1 MLGLIAS
8 AALAPASPQTPPPIV
23 TVPIHRPATTVVQQ
37 QFVTWHPGDARCD
50 GATEVS
56 VTVRRPYNEIV
67 WVGVATPRPVTMQF
81 AVDESGRPLSIRQ
94 DDPVPGY
101 RANQISPALAA
112 SRFAPGPARQNCTI
126 VYTPKLDSF
135 DDVPI
140 PELASYV
147 ITQQKPRLP
156 RPGFDRLRA
165 GDECRRKTQPLVQVL
180 PDFQSIAATPGV
192 SDWALVGFD
201 VTASG
206 ETRNAHILA
215 STGNAE
221 LGQASVTAISKSRYN
236 AGEAR
241 SGCSYP
247 FSRNAGEL
255 PAPVM
260 PDKPD
265 AGREDQCEALDWAQ
279 GPRLVYP
286 DLYRK
291 RSIEGWAILK
301 YDVAPWGAIGN
312 VQILDAQPTQD
323 FGNAAKAMLER
334 AKKEAGT
341 GATECMTRVRYEMA
355 RDEMAVAGQ
364 DDEES

>member
-8 AALAPASPQTPPPIV
+8 AALVPASPPPPIV
-23 TVPIHRPATTVVQQ
+23 TVPIHGPATTVVQQ
-37 QFVTWHPGDARCD
+37 QFVTWHPGPVRCD
-50 GATEVS
+50 GATEVP

-67 WVGVATPRPVTMQF
+67 WAGVAKPRPVTMQF

-94 DDPVPGY
+94 DEPVGGY

-112 SRFAPGPARQNCTI
+112 SRFAPGPARQDCTI
-126 VYTPKLDSF
+126 VYTPKLDSL

-147 ITQQKPRLP
+147 VTQQKPRLP
-156 RPGFDRLRA
+156 KPGYDRLRA

-180 PDFQSIAATPGV
+180 PDLQRIAATPGV
-192 SDWALVGFD
+192 RDWALVGFD

-221 LGQASVTAISKSRYN
+221 LDQASVTAISESRYN

-241 SGCSYP
+241 GGCSYS

-260 PDKPD
+260 PNKPAAD
-265 AGREDQCEALDWAQ
+265 QEDQCRALDWAQ
-279 GPRLVYP
+279 SPRLVYP

-291 RSIEGWAILK
+291 LSIEGWAILK

-312 VQILDAQPTQD
+312 VQVLDAQPTQD
-323 FGNAAKAMLER
+323 FGMAAKAMLER
-334 AKKEAGT
+334 ARKEAGQ

-355 RDEMAVAGQ
+355 RDEMSGVGQ
-364 DDEES
+364 DDDES